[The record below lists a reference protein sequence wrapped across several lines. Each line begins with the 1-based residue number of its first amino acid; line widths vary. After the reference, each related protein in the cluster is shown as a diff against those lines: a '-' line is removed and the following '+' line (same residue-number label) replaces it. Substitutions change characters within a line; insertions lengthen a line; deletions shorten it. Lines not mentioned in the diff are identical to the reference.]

1 MRECA
6 CACVP
11 APVRVCARLHRPV
24 ASVMTR
30 RKHSRYITYYANDV
44 HERACVCLRTPACAR
59 ARLRGPGARTANTR
73 PGSTSAP
80 ATAMSMSSSSTA
92 TAASSS
98 DSACPC
104 KPSNPPTTPR
114 SKSRS
119 SMAGRHEHKC
129 NIWSAVWQWD
139 EDKRS
144 PLSINLKPNMDAH
157 ILLRIKCT
165 ADYVQSN
172 APFGAGLRPT
182 HTHPKHGEGPTMHSM
197 RIQIECSTQA
207 HWQMRC
213 LSIQW
218 RQKESTRCIL
228 HVQQMWCVRWVWWG
242 WWVWWLWWWLWCL

>member
-1 MRECA
+1 MRPLQPYPCQ
-6 CACVP
+6 VHP
-11 APVRVCARLHRPV
+11 RQLRPHHLTRL
-24 ASVMTR
+24 ALS
-30 RKHSRYITYYANDV
+30 
-44 HERACVCLRTPACAR
+44 
-59 ARLRGPGARTANTR
+59 
-73 PGSTSAP
+73 P
-80 ATAMSMSSSSTA
+80 ATPQPHLDLNQDRPWPDVMNISA
-92 TAASSS
+92 TF
-98 DSACPC
+98 
-104 KPSNPPTTPR
+104 
-114 SKSRS
+114 
-119 SMAGRHEHKC
+119 G
-129 NIWSAVWQWD
+129 SAVWQWD

-228 HVQQMWCVRWVWWG
+228 HVQQMWCVWWVWWG
-242 WWVWWLWWWLWCL
+242 WWVWWLWWWLLCL